1 MDWAQNRA
9 RTGVRGSAPRALT
22 HCLDHAKAARSSSRP
37 ESPPPSTSVSGP
49 VAMAPQRPH
58 QETRSGTNVGEGTRQ
73 TSTSSHPLGIERG
86 HQGTSPRSPF
96 SFEAVFS
103 HAVPRPAQALVSPS
117 ASHCSARAARLNP
130 PTEATAHALVLFG
143 RLQPRHD
150 NSHPTAPA
158 APLELWSARHR
169 PGSSLPPGEP
179 IRASHLQCRARPPPP
194 PSAAGS
200 SAQTR
205 SQDASAHAHDR
216 TVRCPCTQAR

>member
-58 QETRSGTNVGEGTRQ
+58 QETRSGTNVGEDTRQ
-73 TSTSSHPLGIERG
+73 TGTSSHPLGIERG
-86 HQGTSPRSPF
+86 HQGAPPRSPF

-103 HAVPRPAQALVSPS
+103 HAGPRPAPALVSSS
-117 ASHCSARAARLNP
+117 ASHCSARAARLHP

-143 RLQPRHD
+143 RLQPRRDKLTLH
-150 NSHPTAPA
+150 SPSSTSGVVERSPPSWVIVVVRRAGARVAPA
-158 APLELWSARHR
+158 V
-169 PGSSLPPGEP
+169 SS
-179 IRASHLQCRARPPPP
+179 
-194 PSAAGS
+194 SAA
-200 SAQTR
+200 
-205 SQDASAHAHDR
+205 ASA
-216 TVRCPCTQAR
+216 VRCWELSSDARSRRISTHA